1 MKFEPNYQNILQVL
15 NNQRPTRLPLYE
27 HHIDAPFISKVIGE
41 NISSQGLKNHEL
53 EGYYQKVIGFWK
65 DMTYDA
71 FDFEAAICDI
81 LPGHGAIMGG
91 MAGPIQTRE
100 DFDNYPWEDISKIFW
115 ETYTPHFEAIRK
127 TLPTGMKAYGGCG
140 YGIFEASQ
148 DLVGYE
154 YLCMM
159 QCMDP
164 DLFAD
169 IFRKIGDLW
178 ELLWKGVI
186 AKYSD
191 IFVFFRMG
199 DDLGHKTSTL
209 LDPDIIRQHIF
220 PQYKRVIDLVHRS
233 GKKFLLHSC
242 GNIFPLMDDIIKLG
256 IDAKHSNEDQI
267 APFAEWIEKYSDRI
281 GLFGGFDLNLL
292 VLEKPETVYK
302 TVLEQG
308 TLFRQTAKGYGLGS
322 GNSIPGYIPVEGFQ
336 AMVEAVKEIRRREK
350 NNRYFEIKNLVPVH
364 IFVLLQFHPTAI
376 FH

>member
-1 MKFEPNYQNILQVL
+1 MKTIRFEPDYTHLLHVL
-15 NNQRPTRLPLYE
+15 NNQQPDRLPLYE
-27 HHIDAPFISKVIGE
+27 HHIDAPFISKVLGE
-41 NISSQGLKNHEL
+41 VISSQGLKPNEL
-53 EGYYQKVIGFWK
+53 EEYYRKVIGFWK
-65 DMTYDA
+65 EMTYDG

-81 LPGHGAIMGG
+81 LPGHGAILGG

-100 DFDNYPWEDISKIFW
+100 DFDNYPWEDIPKIFW

-127 TLPTGMKAYGGCG
+127 TLPVGMKAYGGCG

-154 YLCMM
+154 YLCVM

-169 IFRKIGDLW
+169 IFKRIGDLW
-178 ELLWKGVI
+178 EILWTGVI
-186 AKYSD
+186 EKHSD

-209 LDPDIIRQHIF
+209 LEPDIIRQHIF
-220 PQYKRVIDLVHRS
+220 PEYKRVIDLIHKS

-242 GNIFPLMDDIIKLG
+242 GNIFPLMEDIIGLG

-267 APFAEWIEKYSDRI
+267 APFHEWIEKYATRI

-292 VLEKPETVYK
+292 VLEKPETICH
-302 TVLEQG
+302 TVFEQG
-308 TLFRQTAKGYGLGS
+308 SKYRKMASGYGLGS
-322 GNSIPGYIPVEGFQ
+322 GNSIPGYIPVDGFMALIEG
-336 AMVEAVKEIRRREK
+336 VKKIRQNDRS
-350 NNRYFEIKNLVPVH
+350 
-364 IFVLLQFHPTAI
+364 Q
-376 FH
+376 